1 MENKETHIQTDIKD
15 MSLILNKPYIAY
27 VFKKTLKISQVLYL
41 ITDYFE
47 PVEPLRISIRLNANT
62 LSQNATSFLKNDQ
75 KDKREVAHILSA
87 TFLETLSLLQT
98 AIVINLL
105 SDMNN
110 KILSNE
116 INHILE
122 TIDSHKERG
131 VQLSREF
138 IEMMTLEEH
147 KRQSPIYK
155 GQESVLNIKDKIE
168 PVLNTLISP
177 KKLDKGAKIVQKE
190 NKDIRLSKILAL
202 FKPGS
207 EHMIKDITNHMK
219 DVSEKTIQRELLL
232 LIDQG
237 KLKKIG
243 KKRWSKYR
251 LN

>member
-1 MENKETHIQTDIKD
+1 MENKETQTQTDIKD

-47 PVEPLRISIRLNANT
+47 QTEPLRISIRLNANT

-75 KDKREVAHILSA
+75 KDKREVSHILSA
-87 TFLETLSLLQT
+87 TFLETLSLIQT
-98 AIVINLL
+98 ASLINLL
-105 SDMNN
+105 SDKNN
-110 KILSNE
+110 KILSEE
-116 INHILE
+116 INHLLE
-122 TIDSHKERG
+122 TIDSHKDRG

-155 GQESVLNIKDKIE
+155 GQDTVLNIKDKNIA
-168 PVLNTLISP
+168 VFNTVNTP
-177 KKLDKGAKIVQKE
+177 KNIDKRAKVVQKE
-190 NKDIRLSKILAL
+190 NKDKRLSKIITL
-202 FKPGS
+202 FKAGS
-207 EHMIKDITNHMK
+207 ELMIKDITNHLK

-232 LIDQG
+232 LVDQG

>member
-1 MENKETHIQTDIKD
+1 MENKETHIQTDVKD

-47 PVEPLRISIRLNANT
+47 PAEPLRISIRLNANT
-62 LSQNATSFLKNDQ
+62 LSQNATNFLKNDQ
-75 KDKREVAHILSA
+75 KDKHLVSHILSA
-87 TFLETLSLLQT
+87 TFLETLSLIQT
-98 AIVINLL
+98 ASLINLL
-105 SDMNN
+105 SDKNN
-110 KILSNE
+110 KIISDE
-116 INHILE
+116 INHVLE
-122 TIDSHKERG
+122 TIDSHKDRG

-147 KRQSPIYK
+147 KRQSSIYK
-155 GQESVLNIKDKIE
+155 GQESVLNIKDKTE
-168 PVLNTLISP
+168 SVLNSMNSP
-177 KKLDKGAKIVQKE
+177 KNIDKGAKIVQKE
-190 NKDIRLSKILAL
+190 NKDKRLSKMLTL

-207 EHMIKDITNHMK
+207 ELMIKDITNHLK

-232 LIDQG
+232 LVDQG

>member
-1 MENKETHIQTDIKD
+1 MENKETHIQPNIKD

-27 VFKKTLKISQVLYL
+27 VFKKTLKISQVLYI
-41 ITDYFE
+41 ITDYFDTT
-47 PVEPLRISIRLNANT
+47 EPLRISIRLNANT
-62 LSQNATSFLKNDQ
+62 LSQNATNLLKNDQ
-75 KDKREVAHILSA
+75 KDKREISNILSA
-87 TFLETLSLLQT
+87 TFLETLSLIQT
-98 AIVINLL
+98 AGLINLL
-105 SDMNN
+105 SDRNN
-110 KILSNE
+110 KILSDE
-116 INHILE
+116 INHVLE
-122 TIDSHKERG
+122 TIDSHKDNG

-155 GQESVLNIKDKIE
+155 GQDTVLNIKDKNA
-168 PVLNTLISP
+168 PVFNTVNTP
-177 KKLDKGAKIVQKE
+177 KNIDKGAKIVQKE
-190 NKDIRLSKILAL
+190 NKDKRLSKMLTL

-207 EHMIKDITNHMK
+207 ELMIKDITNHLK

-232 LIDQG
+232 LVEQG

>member
-1 MENKETHIQTDIKD
+1 MENKETHIQADIKD

-47 PVEPLRISIRLNANT
+47 PTEPLRISIRLNANT
-62 LSQNATSFLKNDQ
+62 LSQSATSFLKNDQ
-75 KDKREVAHILSA
+75 KDKHGVSHILSA
-87 TFLETLSLLQT
+87 TFLETLSLIQT
-98 AIVINLL
+98 ASLINLL
-105 SDMNN
+105 SDKNN
-110 KILSNE
+110 KILSDE

-122 TIDSHKERG
+122 TIDSHKDRG

-147 KRQSPIYK
+147 KRQSTIYK
-155 GQESVLNIKDKIE
+155 GQESVLNIKDKVE
-168 PVLNTLISP
+168 PVLNTVNSP

-190 NKDIRLSKILAL
+190 NKDIRLNKILTL

-207 EHMIKDITNHMK
+207 ELMIKDITNHLK

-232 LIDQG
+232 LVDQG